1 MLSARLRQTCR
12 RLERRL
18 VLLCLSLSVVS
29 SPSQDLYLMW
39 EPDGR
44 VINKTLIDLHKSPLF
59 PRGISAEQLISP
71 LSSLEMLFSC
81 EDDYINHSMP
91 RSLALERNQ
100 KPEAEGDKT
109 LDSFPNGALW
119 LFQH

>member
-12 RLERRL
+12 RLERRLVVERRL

-59 PRGISAEQLISP
+59 PRGISAEQ
-71 LSSLEMLFSC
+71 
-81 EDDYINHSMP
+81 
-91 RSLALERNQ
+91 
-100 KPEAEGDKT
+100 
-109 LDSFPNGALW
+109 
-119 LFQH
+119 